1 MFNLKTGKQA
11 SKATEVYLLTV
22 FEKGNSKRDTFVEEC
37 QKRGDRFKEPI
48 KKSKISNFSTENLFK
63 KNKSTRD
70 SKVQQAKGTRD
81 IAIAKQIDVRRIFV
95 YPSVPEALCFCHPDS
110 SLVQNLRFFSI

>member
-81 IAIAKQIDVRRIFV
+81 VAIAKQIDVRRIFV
-95 YPSVPEALCFCHPDS
+95 YPSLPEALCFFT
-110 SLVQNLRFFSI
+110 LTVR